1 MQSRAALREV
11 VSGARRAMFMVALF
25 SMVTNLLMLTVPIY
39 MMQMYDR
46 VLPTRH
52 TDTLL
57 LLSAMAF
64 AALAL
69 MAAIEIVRARI
80 MVRLGSWI
88 DRTLSGPLLAAS
100 ITDSLRM
107 AGASNRGAAPLREL
121 STLRQFLTGPG
132 VFPMM
137 DSPWVPLFIGLIFIL
152 HITLGWIAIGGAVV
166 VFIFAIANDLATRP
180 TLGKA
185 NAVSARSLY
194 RADAAVRNADVIAA
208 LGMTPALTKRWRE
221 TGDAGTQFQARAS
234 DISGAISSSAR
245 FIRLL
250 IQITMLG
257 AGAYLVIQ
265 DELTGG
271 AMIGASIILGRA
283 MAPIEQSINSWR
295 GLVGARNAFK
305 SIRQILERQNDDET
319 PMNLPEPKGHVQ
331 VEGVTFVPPGQR
343 EPILRQVVFEVQPGE
358 QMGLIGPSASGKTTL
373 ARLLVGSWAAT
384 AGAVRIDGAD
394 LAYWAPEDRG
404 PHIGYVPQDVELF
417 DGTVRDNIAR
427 LTEAEA
433 DDVVAAAQLAR
444 VHEMILR
451 LPDGYDTHIG
461 DGGLRLSGGQRQR
474 LALARAVFGKPKF
487 LVLDEPNA
495 NLDRD
500 GDIALLEIL
509 SDLKELGTTV
519 VIITHR
525 PSILANVDTI
535 TVLSHGRVEMTG
547 PREEIMEKLVPGGGQ
562 QIAGPSNGPTNGNG
576 TAASSGNGAH
586 PAWVAQ
592 GSGQNNQGSAP
603 RGAPAPG
610 SLGAN
615 TGAHPAPSAGNGGG
629 VSVQSLTP
637 GADST
642 IRIRP
647 GRRNGPP
654 PVGPTVN
661 PTTDTAADSP
671 TSKDS

>member
-39 MMQMYDR
+39 MMQMFDR

-57 LLSAMAF
+57 LLSALALG
-64 AALAL
+64 ALAL
-69 MAAIEIVRARI
+69 MAAIEIIRARI

-88 DRTLSGPLLAAS
+88 DRQLSGPLLAAS
-100 ITDSLRM
+100 IHDSLRL
-107 AGASNRGAAPLREL
+107 AGANNRGAAALREL
-121 STLRQFLTGPG
+121 NTLRQFLTGPG

-137 DSPWVPLFIGLIFIL
+137 DAPWVPLFIGIIFFL
-152 HITLGWIAIGGAVV
+152 HPVLGWISVGGAVI
-166 VFIFAIANDLATRP
+166 VFLFAVANDLATRK

-185 NAVSARSLY
+185 NTMSSRSLY
-194 RADAAVRNADVIAA
+194 RADAAVRNSDVIAA

-221 TGDAGTQFQARAS
+221 AGDAGTEYQANAS

-245 FIRLL
+245 LIRLI

-257 AGAYLVIQ
+257 AGAWLVIQ
-265 DELTGG
+265 DQMTGG
-271 AMIGASIILGRA
+271 GMISASIILGRA

-295 GLVGARNAFK
+295 GLVGARNAYK
-305 SIRQILERQNDDET
+305 SIRQTLERQDDDNT
-319 PMNLPEPKGHVQ
+319 PMSLPEPTGHLQ

-343 EPILRQVVFEVQPGE
+343 EPILRQIVFETQPGE

-373 ARLLVGSWAAT
+373 ARLLVGSWAAS

-417 DGTVRDNIAR
+417 DGTVRENIAR

-433 DDVVAAAQLAR
+433 DEVVAAAELAR

-451 LPDGYDTHIG
+451 LPDGYDTQIG
-461 DGGLRLSGGQRQR
+461 DGGVRLSGGQRQR
-474 LALARAVFGKPKF
+474 IALARAVFGKPKF

-500 GDIALLEIL
+500 GDMALLETL
-509 SDLKELGTTV
+509 QDLKELGTTV
-519 VIITHR
+519 IIITHR
-525 PSILANVDTI
+525 PSILAHVDSI

-547 PREEIMEKLVPGGGQ
+547 PRDEIMAKLVPGGAP
-562 QIAGPSNGPTNGNG
+562 QIAGPSNGLADGGVMP
-576 TAASSGNGAH
+576 NGASAGPTARGPRPPQSAGAG
-586 PAWVAQ
+586 PA
-592 GSGQNNQGSAP
+592 
-603 RGAPAPG
+603 GAPGQAR
-610 SLGAN
+610 
-615 TGAHPAPSAGNGGG
+615 PAPNGGG
-629 VSVQSLTP
+629 VSVQGLTP
-637 GADST
+637 GRDSAIT
-642 IRIRP
+642 IRP
-647 GRRNGPP
+647 GGKRPP
-654 PVGPTVN
+654 TNTDKPD
-661 PTTDTAADSP
+661 TTQPGEDA
-671 TSKDS
+671 